1 MAPPKKNAIKM
12 DLTSFLNDDSFG
24 DSWADDQVDLNN
36 INLPIQNVAA
46 SNTIPLEQLGSA
58 AMGKGGHLD
67 SALMG
72 SKRERV
78 EYPVPDAPP
87 YRARISNLPWDV
99 SEEGVHAWTED
110 MLEKPGC
117 VEKVIAPKDRDSD
130 RLRGWAFVT
139 FAEREDLVRALSLN
153 ATKLNDRT
161 VYVAVAAPKDGMFDE
176 SSWSGARGANFQA
189 SGEDPID
196 LDWGAVRG
204 SNFHPSERKPR
215 REDPDLDWGMSRGSN
230 FKPSEHK
237 PRREEADVDW
247 SMARGSNFHASERKP
262 RREEPD
268 IDWGV
273 ARGSNFQPRERKPRS
288 DEPDLD
294 WGAARGSNF
303 QSAKSR
309 PKRNEPEPNWAAARS
324 AKAAPPATR
333 KASAPALKEDTP
345 RIQKSSYD
353 ILNVESDSEHDAETT
368 GQHSQPDDDVAHL
381 EKAAQS
387 LTLEEDGEWEVVGK
401 KQ

>member
-67 SALMG
+67 SALG

-78 EYPVPDAPP
+78 EYPVPNAPP

-110 MLEKPGC
+110 MLERPGC
-117 VEKVIAPKDRDSD
+117 VEKVIAPKDQDSD
-130 RLRGWAFVT
+130 RLKGWAFVT
-139 FAEREDLVRALSLN
+139 FRERDDLVKSLTLN

-161 VYVAVAAPKDGMFDE
+161 VYVAVAAPKDGVFDE
-176 SSWSGARGANFQA
+176 SNWNGARGANFQA
-189 SGEDPID
+189 SGEDPVD

-204 SNFHPSERKPR
+204 SNYHPSERKPR
-215 REDPDLDWGMSRGSN
+215 REDPDLDWTTSRGSN
-230 FKPSEHK
+230 FRPSEHK
-237 PRREEADVDW
+237 PAQQESDVPW
-247 SMARGSNFHASERKP
+247 SMARGSNFQASERKV
-262 RREEPD
+262 RHEEPD
-268 IDWGV
+268 IDWTV

-288 DEPDLD
+288 DEPALD
-294 WGAARGSNF
+294 WGAAKGSHY
-303 QSAKSR
+303 QAAKSR
-309 PKRNEPEPNWAAARS
+309 PKRNGHELNLGAARS
-324 AKAAPPATR
+324 AKAAPQVAR
-333 KASAPALKEDTP
+333 KSTTPALKEDTP

-353 ILNVESDSEHDAETT
+353 ILNVESDSEHDAETS
-368 GQHSQPDDDVAHL
+368 GQNSQPDDDVAHL
-381 EKAAQS
+381 EKAAQN